1 MIKINLLPTK
11 KKKTLI
17 LPRPFIYGIVAT
29 IVLLVVVIMLTFYLN
44 KQITTMKN
52 NLFAKEQRLKQL
64 QAKLI
69 EVQNYERD
77 NQEFRQKTKI
87 IEQLKKNQAAPL
99 ILLDEV
105 SDKLPNGVWLTKLED
120 EGGTVSIEGFA
131 FTNSD
136 LVRYVQNLKNSKY
149 LSEVMLI
156 ESRQTD
162 LEGFSIYKFNLTFK
176 IKV

>member
-11 KKKTLI
+11 KKKSLV
-17 LPRPFIYGIVAT
+17 LPRPFIYGIIAS
-29 IVLLVVVIMLTFYLN
+29 ILLLIIMVVVTFYLN
-44 KQITTMKN
+44 KQIATMKTN
-52 NLFAKEQRLKQL
+52 VFAKEQRLKQL
-64 QAKLI
+64 KAKLV
-69 EVQNYERD
+69 EVQNYEKD
-77 NQEFRQKTKI
+77 NQEFREKTRI
-87 IEQLKKNQAAPL
+87 IEQLKKNQVIPL

-105 SDKLPNGVWLTKLED
+105 SERLPKGVWLTQLED
-120 EGGTVSIEGFA
+120 EGGTVSIQGFA

-136 LVRYVQNLKNSKY
+136 LVSYVQNLKNSKY